1 MYPITDS
8 RNIKNS
14 IEYGFEQAEIV
25 AVSIKPDNIDNA
37 KKAIKRMAGT
47 IKTRRSNAKRLI
59 VIVED

>member
-1 MYPITDS
+1 MAQRKS
-8 RNIKNS
+8 MRNAW
-14 IEYGFEQAEIV
+14 FEQAEIV